1 MTEVKEMPVLA
12 RAIRDR
18 NQYSYVM
25 AEISIY
31 RIVHYP
37 YFRNKIP
44 TLIGRLNGEKEL
56 QVIL

>member
-1 MTEVKEMPVLA
+1 MPVLA